1 MATPLADALFWFAAL
16 AILVAQVVILRSTK
30 RGMAV
35 AGPVRSPVLEWIFAV
50 GPAIG
55 LIVLLYG
62 TRLAMHPT
70 ELQGAGVAP
79 KANATLIPGP
89 RA

>member
-1 MATPLADALFWFAAL
+1 MATPLADALFWIAAL
-16 AILVAQVVILRSTK
+16 AILVAQAIILRSTK
-30 RGMAV
+30 RGMQV
-35 AGPVRSPVLEWIFAV
+35 AGPVRSPLLEWIFAV

-55 LIVLLYG
+55 LIVLLYF

-70 ELQGAGVAP
+70 ELQGSGVAP
-79 KANATLIPGP
+79 LSTGP